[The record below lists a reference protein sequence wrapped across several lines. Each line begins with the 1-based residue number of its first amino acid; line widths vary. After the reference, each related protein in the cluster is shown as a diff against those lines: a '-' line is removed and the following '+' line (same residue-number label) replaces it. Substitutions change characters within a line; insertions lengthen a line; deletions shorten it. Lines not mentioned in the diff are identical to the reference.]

1 MKLTNGLCNL
11 LPLIALV
18 VFLVLIAPHVGLSFD
33 IGWLI
38 GILGF

>member
-1 MKLTNGLCNL
+1 MKLTNGVCNL

-18 VFLVLIAPHVGLSFD
+18 VFLVLVAPRLGLSFD
-33 IGWLI
+33 IGWLV